1 MPQNNRLQFSVEE
14 SICFQKGQEVSELL
28 SISLDP
34 DITVQEVNDYVS
46 IRGSL
51 ELTGEYNIDQTREY
65 AELPAT
71 SRFVE
76 DVKLKGD
83 GSAELTHCFPVDIT
97 IPKDKVNHLNDVFVF
112 IDAFDYQLTDAR
124 MLTIQADLAIEG
136 LLNVSGEA
144 GEEEPRTMPAAV
156 HPEEELEPAYRS
168 PSNDED
174 QGEEKE
180 YLIQLDRPYEEQDE
194 EQAEE
199 HDTGEETV
207 PIYQSFL
214 GNDTEEA
221 KPFFTASLSAA
232 ERTKREIENQKEASL
247 EQPEEEY
254 KLKREKVEEE
264 PEEYELKREKVEE
277 EPEEYEL
284 KREKVEEEPEEY
296 ELKREKVEE
305 EPEEYELKR
314 EKVEEEPEE
323 YELKRE
329 KVEEEPEEYELKREK
344 VEEEPEEYELKR
356 EKVEEEPEE
365 YELKRE
371 KVEEEPEEYEL
382 KREKVEEEPEEY
394 ELKREKVEEEPEEYE
409 LKREKVEE
417 EPEEY
422 ELKREKVEEEPEEYE
437 LKREKVEE
445 EPEEYELKREKVEE
459 EPEEYK
465 LKREKVE
472 EEPEEYELKREE
484 AEEEPELSHSSYQPH
499 EELKENPF
507 YSVPP
512 LLKEDQNDREPEA
525 FEVEVTQEAEAID
538 EEEEAGHTIEIPE
551 YSFHEQTEP
560 EEERD
565 EMQAADEQE
574 VSAKENDNALYLT
587 KLFTKQGEEE
597 FTRMRMCI
605 VQQNDTIDLLCE
617 RYDINVQQLIRM
629 NSLSLDEE
637 LKEGQILYIPD
648 YQNSHA

>member
-28 SISLDP
+28 LISLDP

-284 KREKVEEEPEEY
+284 KRE
-296 ELKREKVEE
+296 
-305 EPEEYELKR
+305 
-314 EKVEEEPEE
+314 
-323 YELKRE
+323 
-329 KVEEEPEEYELKREK
+329 
-344 VEEEPEEYELKR
+344 
-356 EKVEEEPEE
+356 
-365 YELKRE
+365 
-371 KVEEEPEEYEL
+371 
-382 KREKVEEEPEEY
+382 
-394 ELKREKVEEEPEEYE
+394 
-409 LKREKVEE
+409 
-417 EPEEY
+417 
-422 ELKREKVEEEPEEYE
+422 
-437 LKREKVEE
+437 
-445 EPEEYELKREKVEE
+445 
-459 EPEEYK
+459 
-465 LKREKVE
+465 
-472 EEPEEYELKREE
+472 E

>member
-46 IRGSL
+46 ILGSL

-97 IPKDKVNHLNDVFVF
+97 IPKDKVSHLNDVFVF

-144 GEEEPRTMPAAV
+144 GEEESRTMPAAV
-156 HPEEELEPAYRS
+156 QPEEELEPAFRP
-168 PSNDED
+168 PSNDEEQD
-174 QGEEKE
+174 EEKE
-180 YLIQLDRPYEEQDE
+180 FLIQLDRAYEEQDE
-194 EQAEE
+194 EQPYEEAEE
-199 HDTGEETV
+199 NDTDEEAV

-214 GNDTEEA
+214 GDDTEEA

-232 ERTKREIENQKEASL
+232 ERTKRETESQKEAAL
-247 EQPEEEY
+247 KQPDEKYKLKREEAKEEEY
-254 KLKREKVEEE
+254 KLKREEAKEEDDE
-264 PEEYELKREKVEE
+264 LKREEAKEEEYELKREEAKE
-277 EPEEYEL
+277 EEYEL
-284 KREKVEEEPEEY
+284 KREEAKEEEY
-296 ELKREKVEE
+296 ELKREEAKE
-305 EPEEYELKR
+305 
-314 EKVEEEPEE
+314 
-323 YELKRE
+323 
-329 KVEEEPEEYELKREK
+329 
-344 VEEEPEEYELKR
+344 
-356 EKVEEEPEE
+356 
-365 YELKRE
+365 
-371 KVEEEPEEYEL
+371 
-382 KREKVEEEPEEY
+382 
-394 ELKREKVEEEPEEYE
+394 
-409 LKREKVEE
+409 
-417 EPEEY
+417 
-422 ELKREKVEEEPEEYE
+422 
-437 LKREKVEE
+437 
-445 EPEEYELKREKVEE
+445 
-459 EPEEYK
+459 
-465 LKREKVE
+465 
-472 EEPEEYELKREE
+472 EEYELKREE
-484 AEEEPELSHSSYQPH
+484 AEEEPEPLQRTYQSH
-499 EELKENPF
+499 EEPKETPF
-507 YSVPP
+507 YGVPP

-525 FEVEVTQEAEAID
+525 FEVEVTQEKEAID

-565 EMQAADEQE
+565 EMPAADEQE

>member
-168 PSNDED
+168 PSNDEE
-174 QGEEKE
+174 QGKEEE
-180 YLIQLDRPYEEQDE
+180 FLIQLDRSYEEQDE
-194 EQAEE
+194 EQPYEEAEE
-199 HDTGEETV
+199 TDTDAEAV

-214 GNDTEEA
+214 GDDTEET

-232 ERTKREIENQKEASL
+232 ERTKREMENPKDAAL
-247 EQPEEEY
+247 EHPEEEY
-254 KLKREKVEEE
+254 ELKREKVEAK
-264 PEEYELKREKVEE
+264 PEEYELKREKVEAK
-277 EPEEYEL
+277 PEEYEL
-284 KREKVEEEPEEY
+284 KEEKEAKPEEY
-296 ELKREKVEE
+296 EQKREKAEE
-305 EPEEYELKR
+305 K
-314 EKVEEEPEE
+314 
-323 YELKRE
+323 
-329 KVEEEPEEYELKREK
+329 
-344 VEEEPEEYELKR
+344 
-356 EKVEEEPEE
+356 
-365 YELKRE
+365 
-371 KVEEEPEEYEL
+371 
-382 KREKVEEEPEEY
+382 
-394 ELKREKVEEEPEEYE
+394 
-409 LKREKVEE
+409 
-417 EPEEY
+417 
-422 ELKREKVEEEPEEYE
+422 
-437 LKREKVEE
+437 
-445 EPEEYELKREKVEE
+445 
-459 EPEEYK
+459 
-465 LKREKVE
+465 
-472 EEPEEYELKREE
+472 PEEYELKREE
-484 AEEEPELSHSSYQPH
+484 AEEEPEPLQRAYQPH
-499 EELKENPF
+499 DEPKETPF
-507 YSVPP
+507 YGVPP
-512 LLKEDQNDREPEA
+512 LLEEDQNDREPET
-525 FEVEVTQEAEAID
+525 FEVEVTQKAEAID

-565 EMQAADEQE
+565 EMPAADDQE

>member
-254 KLKREKVEEE
+254 
-264 PEEYELKREKVEE
+264 
-277 EPEEYEL
+277 
-284 KREKVEEEPEEY
+284 
-296 ELKREKVEE
+296 
-305 EPEEYELKR
+305 
-314 EKVEEEPEE
+314 
-323 YELKRE
+323 
-329 KVEEEPEEYELKREK
+329 
-344 VEEEPEEYELKR
+344 
-356 EKVEEEPEE
+356 
-365 YELKRE
+365 
-371 KVEEEPEEYEL
+371 
-382 KREKVEEEPEEY
+382 
-394 ELKREKVEEEPEEYE
+394 
-409 LKREKVEE
+409 
-417 EPEEY
+417 

-465 LKREKVE
+465 
-472 EEPEEYELKREE
+472 LKREE

>member
-156 HPEEELEPAYRS
+156 QPEEELEPAFRS
-168 PSNDED
+168 PSDDEE
-174 QGEEKE
+174 QGKEEE
-180 YLIQLDRPYEEQDE
+180 FLIQLDRSYEEQDE
-194 EQAEE
+194 EQPYEEAEE
-199 HDTGEETV
+199 TDTDAEAV

-214 GNDTEEA
+214 GDDTEET

-232 ERTKREIENQKEASL
+232 ERTKREMENPKDAAL
-247 EQPEEEY
+247 EHPEEEY
-254 KLKREKVEEE
+254 ELNREKVEAK
-264 PEEYELKREKVEE
+264 PEEYELKREKVEAK
-277 EPEEYEL
+277 PEEYEL
-284 KREKVEEEPEEY
+284 KEEKEAKPEEY
-296 ELKREKVEE
+296 EQKREKAEE
-305 EPEEYELKR
+305 K
-314 EKVEEEPEE
+314 
-323 YELKRE
+323 
-329 KVEEEPEEYELKREK
+329 
-344 VEEEPEEYELKR
+344 
-356 EKVEEEPEE
+356 
-365 YELKRE
+365 
-371 KVEEEPEEYEL
+371 
-382 KREKVEEEPEEY
+382 
-394 ELKREKVEEEPEEYE
+394 
-409 LKREKVEE
+409 
-417 EPEEY
+417 
-422 ELKREKVEEEPEEYE
+422 
-437 LKREKVEE
+437 
-445 EPEEYELKREKVEE
+445 
-459 EPEEYK
+459 
-465 LKREKVE
+465 
-472 EEPEEYELKREE
+472 PEEYELKREE
-484 AEEEPELSHSSYQPH
+484 AEEEPEPLQRAYQPH
-499 EELKENPF
+499 DEPKETPF
-507 YSVPP
+507 YGVPP
-512 LLKEDQNDREPEA
+512 LLEEDQNDREPET

-565 EMQAADEQE
+565 EMPAADDQE

>member
-156 HPEEELEPAYRS
+156 QSEEELEPAFRS
-168 PSNDED
+168 PSNDEE
-174 QGEEKE
+174 QGKEEE
-180 YLIQLDRPYEEQDE
+180 FLIQLDRSYEEQDE
-194 EQAEE
+194 EQQYEEAEE
-199 HDTGEETV
+199 TDTDAEAV

-214 GNDTEEA
+214 GDDTEET

-232 ERTKREIENQKEASL
+232 ERTKREMENPKDAAL
-247 EQPEEEY
+247 EYPEEEY
-254 KLKREKVEEE
+254 ELKREKVEAK
-264 PEEYELKREKVEE
+264 PEEYELKREKVEAK
-277 EPEEYEL
+277 PEEYEL
-284 KREKVEEEPEEY
+284 KREKVEAKPEEY
-296 ELKREKVEE
+296 ELKREKVEAK
-305 EPEEYELKR
+305 PEEYELKE
-314 EKVEEEPEE
+314 EKEA
-323 YELKRE
+323 K
-329 KVEEEPEEYELKREK
+329 
-344 VEEEPEEYELKR
+344 
-356 EKVEEEPEE
+356 
-365 YELKRE
+365 
-371 KVEEEPEEYEL
+371 
-382 KREKVEEEPEEY
+382 
-394 ELKREKVEEEPEEYE
+394 
-409 LKREKVEE
+409 
-417 EPEEY
+417 
-422 ELKREKVEEEPEEYE
+422 
-437 LKREKVEE
+437 
-445 EPEEYELKREKVEE
+445 
-459 EPEEYK
+459 
-465 LKREKVE
+465 
-472 EEPEEYELKREE
+472 PEEYELKREE
-484 AEEEPELSHSSYQPH
+484 AEAEPEPLQRAYQTHDEP
-499 EELKENPF
+499 KETPF
-507 YSVPP
+507 YGVPP
-512 LLKEDQNDREPEA
+512 LLEEDQNDREPET
-525 FEVEVTQEAEAID
+525 FEVEVTQKAEAID

-565 EMQAADEQE
+565 EMPAADDQE

>member
-156 HPEEELEPAYRS
+156 QPEEELEPAFRS
-168 PSNDED
+168 PSDDEE
-174 QGEEKE
+174 QGKEEE
-180 YLIQLDRPYEEQDE
+180 FLIQLDRSYEEQDE
-194 EQAEE
+194 EQPYEEAEE
-199 HDTGEETV
+199 TDTDAEAV

-214 GNDTEEA
+214 GDDTEET

-232 ERTKREIENQKEASL
+232 ERTKREMENPKDAAL
-247 EQPEEEY
+247 EHPE
-254 KLKREKVEEE
+254 
-264 PEEYELKREKVEE
+264 EEYELKREKVEAKPE
-277 EPEEYEL
+277 EYELKEEKEAKPEEYEL
-284 KREKVEEEPEEY
+284 KREKAEE
-296 ELKREKVEE
+296 K
-305 EPEEYELKR
+305 
-314 EKVEEEPEE
+314 
-323 YELKRE
+323 
-329 KVEEEPEEYELKREK
+329 
-344 VEEEPEEYELKR
+344 
-356 EKVEEEPEE
+356 
-365 YELKRE
+365 
-371 KVEEEPEEYEL
+371 
-382 KREKVEEEPEEY
+382 
-394 ELKREKVEEEPEEYE
+394 
-409 LKREKVEE
+409 
-417 EPEEY
+417 
-422 ELKREKVEEEPEEYE
+422 
-437 LKREKVEE
+437 
-445 EPEEYELKREKVEE
+445 
-459 EPEEYK
+459 
-465 LKREKVE
+465 
-472 EEPEEYELKREE
+472 PEEYELKREE
-484 AEEEPELSHSSYQPH
+484 AEEEPEPLQRAYQPH
-499 EELKENPF
+499 DEPKETPF
-507 YSVPP
+507 YGVPP
-512 LLKEDQNDREPEA
+512 LLEEDQNDREPET
-525 FEVEVTQEAEAID
+525 FEVEVTQKAEAID

-565 EMQAADEQE
+565 EMPAADDQE

>member
-264 PEEYELKREKVEE
+264 PEEYELKRE
-277 EPEEYEL
+277 
-284 KREKVEEEPEEY
+284 
-296 ELKREKVEE
+296 
-305 EPEEYELKR
+305 
-314 EKVEEEPEE
+314 
-323 YELKRE
+323 
-329 KVEEEPEEYELKREK
+329 
-344 VEEEPEEYELKR
+344 
-356 EKVEEEPEE
+356 
-365 YELKRE
+365 
-371 KVEEEPEEYEL
+371 
-382 KREKVEEEPEEY
+382 
-394 ELKREKVEEEPEEYE
+394 
-409 LKREKVEE
+409 
-417 EPEEY
+417 
-422 ELKREKVEEEPEEYE
+422 
-437 LKREKVEE
+437 
-445 EPEEYELKREKVEE
+445 
-459 EPEEYK
+459 
-465 LKREKVE
+465 
-472 EEPEEYELKREE
+472 E

>member
-1 MPQNNRLQFSVEE
+1 MPQNHRLQFSVEE

-34 DITVQEVNDYVS
+34 DIRVQEVNDYVS

-144 GEEEPRTMPAAV
+144 DEEEPRTLPAPV

-168 PSNDED
+168 PSNDEE
-174 QGEEKE
+174 QGKEEE
-180 YLIQLDRPYEEQDE
+180 FLIQLDRSYEEQDE
-194 EQAEE
+194 EQPYEEAEE
-199 HDTGEETV
+199 TDTDAEAV

-214 GNDTEEA
+214 GDDTEET

-232 ERTKREIENQKEASL
+232 ERTKREMENPKDAAL
-247 EQPEEEY
+247 EHPEEEY
-254 KLKREKVEEE
+254 ELKREKVEAK
-264 PEEYELKREKVEE
+264 PEEYELKREKVEAK
-277 EPEEYEL
+277 PEEYEL
-284 KREKVEEEPEEY
+284 KEEKEA
-296 ELKREKVEE
+296 K
-305 EPEEYELKR
+305 
-314 EKVEEEPEE
+314 
-323 YELKRE
+323 
-329 KVEEEPEEYELKREK
+329 
-344 VEEEPEEYELKR
+344 
-356 EKVEEEPEE
+356 
-365 YELKRE
+365 
-371 KVEEEPEEYEL
+371 
-382 KREKVEEEPEEY
+382 
-394 ELKREKVEEEPEEYE
+394 
-409 LKREKVEE
+409 
-417 EPEEY
+417 
-422 ELKREKVEEEPEEYE
+422 
-437 LKREKVEE
+437 
-445 EPEEYELKREKVEE
+445 
-459 EPEEYK
+459 
-465 LKREKVE
+465 
-472 EEPEEYELKREE
+472 PEEYELKREE

>member
-144 GEEEPRTMPAAV
+144 GKEEPRTMPAAV
-156 HPEEELEPAYRS
+156 KPEEELEPAFRP
-168 PSNDED
+168 PSNDEEQD
-174 QGEEKE
+174 EEKE
-180 YLIQLDRPYEEQDE
+180 FLIQLDRAYEEQDE
-194 EQAEE
+194 EQPYEEAEE
-199 HDTGEETV
+199 YDTDEEAV

-214 GNDTEEA
+214 GDGTEET

-232 ERTKREIENQKEASL
+232 ERTKRETESQKEAAL
-247 EQPEEEY
+247 EQPEE
-254 KLKREKVEEE
+254 
-264 PEEYELKREKVEE
+264 EEYELKREEVKE
-277 EPEEYEL
+277 
-284 KREKVEEEPEEY
+284 
-296 ELKREKVEE
+296 
-305 EPEEYELKR
+305 
-314 EKVEEEPEE
+314 
-323 YELKRE
+323 
-329 KVEEEPEEYELKREK
+329 
-344 VEEEPEEYELKR
+344 
-356 EKVEEEPEE
+356 
-365 YELKRE
+365 
-371 KVEEEPEEYEL
+371 
-382 KREKVEEEPEEY
+382 
-394 ELKREKVEEEPEEYE
+394 
-409 LKREKVEE
+409 
-417 EPEEY
+417 
-422 ELKREKVEEEPEEYE
+422 
-437 LKREKVEE
+437 
-445 EPEEYELKREKVEE
+445 
-459 EPEEYK
+459 
-465 LKREKVE
+465 
-472 EEPEEYELKREE
+472 EEYELKREE
-484 AEEEPELSHSSYQPH
+484 AEEEPEPLQRTYQPH
-499 EELKENPF
+499 EEPKETPF
-507 YSVPP
+507 YGVPP
-512 LLKEDQNDREPEA
+512 LLKEEQNDREPEA
-525 FEVEVTQEAEAID
+525 FEVEVTHEKEAID

-565 EMQAADEQE
+565 EMPAADEQE

>member
-323 YELKRE
+323 Y
-329 KVEEEPEEYELKREK
+329 
-344 VEEEPEEYELKR
+344 
-356 EKVEEEPEE
+356 
-365 YELKRE
+365 
-371 KVEEEPEEYEL
+371 
-382 KREKVEEEPEEY
+382 
-394 ELKREKVEEEPEEYE
+394 
-409 LKREKVEE
+409 
-417 EPEEY
+417 
-422 ELKREKVEEEPEEYE
+422 
-437 LKREKVEE
+437 
-445 EPEEYELKREKVEE
+445 
-459 EPEEYK
+459 K

>member
-156 HPEEELEPAYRS
+156 QPEEELEPAFRS
-168 PSNDED
+168 PSDDEE
-174 QGEEKE
+174 QGKEEE
-180 YLIQLDRPYEEQDE
+180 FLIQLDRSYEEQDE
-194 EQAEE
+194 EQPYEEAEE
-199 HDTGEETV
+199 TDTDAEAV

-214 GNDTEEA
+214 GDDTEET

-232 ERTKREIENQKEASL
+232 ERTKREMENPKDAAL
-247 EQPEEEY
+247 EHPE
-254 KLKREKVEEE
+254 
-264 PEEYELKREKVEE
+264 EEYELKREKVEAKPE
-277 EPEEYEL
+277 EYELKEEKEAKPEEYELKEEKEAKPEEYEL
-284 KREKVEEEPEEY
+284 KREKAEE
-296 ELKREKVEE
+296 K
-305 EPEEYELKR
+305 
-314 EKVEEEPEE
+314 
-323 YELKRE
+323 
-329 KVEEEPEEYELKREK
+329 
-344 VEEEPEEYELKR
+344 
-356 EKVEEEPEE
+356 
-365 YELKRE
+365 
-371 KVEEEPEEYEL
+371 
-382 KREKVEEEPEEY
+382 
-394 ELKREKVEEEPEEYE
+394 
-409 LKREKVEE
+409 
-417 EPEEY
+417 
-422 ELKREKVEEEPEEYE
+422 
-437 LKREKVEE
+437 
-445 EPEEYELKREKVEE
+445 
-459 EPEEYK
+459 
-465 LKREKVE
+465 
-472 EEPEEYELKREE
+472 PEEYELKREE
-484 AEEEPELSHSSYQPH
+484 AEEEPEPLQRAYQPH
-499 EELKENPF
+499 DEPKETPF
-507 YSVPP
+507 YGVPP
-512 LLKEDQNDREPEA
+512 LLEEDQNDREPET

-565 EMQAADEQE
+565 EMPAADDQE

>member
-296 ELKREKVEE
+296 ELKRE
-305 EPEEYELKR
+305 
-314 EKVEEEPEE
+314 
-323 YELKRE
+323 
-329 KVEEEPEEYELKREK
+329 
-344 VEEEPEEYELKR
+344 
-356 EKVEEEPEE
+356 
-365 YELKRE
+365 
-371 KVEEEPEEYEL
+371 
-382 KREKVEEEPEEY
+382 
-394 ELKREKVEEEPEEYE
+394 
-409 LKREKVEE
+409 
-417 EPEEY
+417 
-422 ELKREKVEEEPEEYE
+422 
-437 LKREKVEE
+437 
-445 EPEEYELKREKVEE
+445 
-459 EPEEYK
+459 
-465 LKREKVE
+465 
-472 EEPEEYELKREE
+472 E

>member
-296 ELKREKVEE
+296 K
-305 EPEEYELKR
+305 
-314 EKVEEEPEE
+314 
-323 YELKRE
+323 
-329 KVEEEPEEYELKREK
+329 
-344 VEEEPEEYELKR
+344 
-356 EKVEEEPEE
+356 
-365 YELKRE
+365 
-371 KVEEEPEEYEL
+371 
-382 KREKVEEEPEEY
+382 
-394 ELKREKVEEEPEEYE
+394 
-409 LKREKVEE
+409 
-417 EPEEY
+417 
-422 ELKREKVEEEPEEYE
+422 
-437 LKREKVEE
+437 
-445 EPEEYELKREKVEE
+445 
-459 EPEEYK
+459 
-465 LKREKVE
+465 
-472 EEPEEYELKREE
+472 LKREE

>member
-264 PEEYELKREKVEE
+264 PEEYELKRE
-277 EPEEYEL
+277 
-284 KREKVEEEPEEY
+284 
-296 ELKREKVEE
+296 
-305 EPEEYELKR
+305 
-314 EKVEEEPEE
+314 
-323 YELKRE
+323 
-329 KVEEEPEEYELKREK
+329 
-344 VEEEPEEYELKR
+344 
-356 EKVEEEPEE
+356 
-365 YELKRE
+365 
-371 KVEEEPEEYEL
+371 
-382 KREKVEEEPEEY
+382 
-394 ELKREKVEEEPEEYE
+394 
-409 LKREKVEE
+409 
-417 EPEEY
+417 
-422 ELKREKVEEEPEEYE
+422 
-437 LKREKVEE
+437 
-445 EPEEYELKREKVEE
+445 
-459 EPEEYK
+459 
-465 LKREKVE
+465 
-472 EEPEEYELKREE
+472 E

-565 EMQAADEQE
+565 EMPAADDQE

>member
-144 GEEEPRTMPAAV
+144 GKEEPRTMPAAV
-156 HPEEELEPAYRS
+156 QPEEELEPAFRS
-168 PSNDED
+168 PSDDEE
-174 QGEEKE
+174 QGKEEE
-180 YLIQLDRPYEEQDE
+180 FLIQLDRSYEEQDE
-194 EQAEE
+194 EQPYEEAEE
-199 HDTGEETV
+199 TDTDEEAV

-214 GNDTEEA
+214 GDDTEET

-232 ERTKREIENQKEASL
+232 ERTKREMENQKDAAL
-247 EQPEEEY
+247 EHPEEEEY
-254 KLKREKVEEE
+254 ELNRETVEAKPEEHELKKGKAEAKPGEYELKREKIEEK
-264 PEEYELKREKVEE
+264 PEEYELKREKVEAK
-277 EPEEYEL
+277 PEEYEL
-284 KREKVEEEPEEY
+284 KKGKAEAKPEEY
-296 ELKREKVEE
+296 ELKKGKEA
-305 EPEEYELKR
+305 
-314 EKVEEEPEE
+314 
-323 YELKRE
+323 
-329 KVEEEPEEYELKREK
+329 
-344 VEEEPEEYELKR
+344 
-356 EKVEEEPEE
+356 
-365 YELKRE
+365 
-371 KVEEEPEEYEL
+371 
-382 KREKVEEEPEEY
+382 
-394 ELKREKVEEEPEEYE
+394 
-409 LKREKVEE
+409 
-417 EPEEY
+417 
-422 ELKREKVEEEPEEYE
+422 
-437 LKREKVEE
+437 
-445 EPEEYELKREKVEE
+445 
-459 EPEEYK
+459 
-465 LKREKVE
+465 
-472 EEPEEYELKREE
+472 EPEEYELKREE
-484 AEEEPELSHSSYQPH
+484 AEEEPEPLQRAYQPH
-499 EELKENPF
+499 DEPKETPF
-507 YSVPP
+507 YGVPP
-512 LLKEDQNDREPEA
+512 LLEEDQNDREPET

-538 EEEEAGHTIEIPE
+538 EEEGAGHTIEIPE

-560 EEERD
+560 EEKRD
-565 EMQAADEQE
+565 EMPASDEQE

-629 NSLSLDEE
+629 NSLSLYDE

>member
-144 GEEEPRTMPAAV
+144 GKEEPRTMPAAV
-156 HPEEELEPAYRS
+156 KPEEELEPAFRP
-168 PSNDED
+168 PSNDEEQD
-174 QGEEKE
+174 EEKE
-180 YLIQLDRPYEEQDE
+180 FLIQLDRAYEEQDE
-194 EQAEE
+194 EQPYEEAEE
-199 HDTGEETV
+199 YDTDEEAV

-214 GNDTEEA
+214 GDGTEET

-232 ERTKREIENQKEASL
+232 ERTKRETESQKEAAL
-247 EQPEEEY
+247 EQPKE
-254 KLKREKVEEE
+254 
-264 PEEYELKREKVEE
+264 EEYELKREEAKE
-277 EPEEYEL
+277 EEYEL
-284 KREKVEEEPEEY
+284 KREEVKEEEY
-296 ELKREKVEE
+296 ELKREEVKEE
-305 EPEEYELKR
+305 GF
-314 EKVEEEPEE
+314 
-323 YELKRE
+323 
-329 KVEEEPEEYELKREK
+329 
-344 VEEEPEEYELKR
+344 
-356 EKVEEEPEE
+356 
-365 YELKRE
+365 
-371 KVEEEPEEYEL
+371 
-382 KREKVEEEPEEY
+382 
-394 ELKREKVEEEPEEYE
+394 
-409 LKREKVEE
+409 
-417 EPEEY
+417 
-422 ELKREKVEEEPEEYE
+422 
-437 LKREKVEE
+437 
-445 EPEEYELKREKVEE
+445 
-459 EPEEYK
+459 
-465 LKREKVE
+465 
-472 EEPEEYELKREE
+472 ELKREE
-484 AEEEPELSHSSYQPH
+484 AEEEPEPLQRTYQPH
-499 EELKENPF
+499 EEPKETPF
-507 YSVPP
+507 YGVPP
-512 LLKEDQNDREPEA
+512 LLKEEQNDREPEA
-525 FEVEVTQEAEAID
+525 FEVEVTHEKEAID
-538 EEEEAGHTIEIPE
+538 EEEKAGHTIEIPE

-560 EEERD
+560 EEEERD
-565 EMQAADEQE
+565 EMPAADEQE

>member
-264 PEEYELKREKVEE
+264 PEEYELKREEA
-277 EPEEYEL
+277 
-284 KREKVEEEPEEY
+284 
-296 ELKREKVEE
+296 
-305 EPEEYELKR
+305 
-314 EKVEEEPEE
+314 
-323 YELKRE
+323 
-329 KVEEEPEEYELKREK
+329 
-344 VEEEPEEYELKR
+344 
-356 EKVEEEPEE
+356 
-365 YELKRE
+365 
-371 KVEEEPEEYEL
+371 
-382 KREKVEEEPEEY
+382 
-394 ELKREKVEEEPEEYE
+394 
-409 LKREKVEE
+409 
-417 EPEEY
+417 
-422 ELKREKVEEEPEEYE
+422 
-437 LKREKVEE
+437 
-445 EPEEYELKREKVEE
+445 
-459 EPEEYK
+459 
-465 LKREKVE
+465 
-472 EEPEEYELKREE
+472 EEYELKREE

>member
-284 KREKVEEEPEEY
+284 KRE
-296 ELKREKVEE
+296 
-305 EPEEYELKR
+305 
-314 EKVEEEPEE
+314 
-323 YELKRE
+323 
-329 KVEEEPEEYELKREK
+329 
-344 VEEEPEEYELKR
+344 
-356 EKVEEEPEE
+356 
-365 YELKRE
+365 
-371 KVEEEPEEYEL
+371 
-382 KREKVEEEPEEY
+382 
-394 ELKREKVEEEPEEYE
+394 
-409 LKREKVEE
+409 
-417 EPEEY
+417 
-422 ELKREKVEEEPEEYE
+422 
-437 LKREKVEE
+437 
-445 EPEEYELKREKVEE
+445 
-459 EPEEYK
+459 
-465 LKREKVE
+465 
-472 EEPEEYELKREE
+472 E

-525 FEVEVTQEAEAID
+525 FEVEVTQEAEAIN

>member
-156 HPEEELEPAYRS
+156 QPEEELEPAFRS
-168 PSNDED
+168 PSDDEE
-174 QGEEKE
+174 QGKEEE
-180 YLIQLDRPYEEQDE
+180 FLIQLDRSYEEQDE
-194 EQAEE
+194 EQPYEEAEE
-199 HDTGEETV
+199 TDTDAEAV

-214 GNDTEEA
+214 GDDTEET

-232 ERTKREIENQKEASL
+232 ERTKREMENPKDAAL
-247 EQPEEEY
+247 EHPE
-254 KLKREKVEEE
+254 
-264 PEEYELKREKVEE
+264 EEYELKREKVEAKPE
-277 EPEEYEL
+277 EYELKEEKEAKPEEYEL
-284 KREKVEEEPEEY
+284 KREKAEE
-296 ELKREKVEE
+296 K
-305 EPEEYELKR
+305 
-314 EKVEEEPEE
+314 
-323 YELKRE
+323 
-329 KVEEEPEEYELKREK
+329 
-344 VEEEPEEYELKR
+344 
-356 EKVEEEPEE
+356 
-365 YELKRE
+365 
-371 KVEEEPEEYEL
+371 
-382 KREKVEEEPEEY
+382 
-394 ELKREKVEEEPEEYE
+394 
-409 LKREKVEE
+409 
-417 EPEEY
+417 
-422 ELKREKVEEEPEEYE
+422 
-437 LKREKVEE
+437 
-445 EPEEYELKREKVEE
+445 
-459 EPEEYK
+459 
-465 LKREKVE
+465 
-472 EEPEEYELKREE
+472 PEEYELKREE
-484 AEEEPELSHSSYQPH
+484 AEEEPEPLQRAYQPH
-499 EELKENPF
+499 DEPKETPF
-507 YSVPP
+507 YGVPP
-512 LLKEDQNDREPEA
+512 LLEEDQNDREPET

-565 EMQAADEQE
+565 EMPAADDQE

>member
-65 AELPAT
+65 AQLPAT

-156 HPEEELEPAYRS
+156 QPEEELEPAFRP
-168 PSNDED
+168 PSDDEE
-174 QGEEKE
+174 QGKEEE
-180 YLIQLDRPYEEQDE
+180 FLIQLDRSYEVQDE
-194 EQAEE
+194 EQPYEEAEE
-199 HDTGEETV
+199 NDTDEEAV

-214 GNDTEEA
+214 GDDTEEA

-232 ERTKREIENQKEASL
+232 ERSKREMENQKDAAL
-247 EQPEEEY
+247 EHPEEEY
-254 KLKREKVEEE
+254 ELNRETVEAKPEEHELKEGKAEAK
-264 PEEYELKREKVEE
+264 PEEYELKKEKET
-277 EPEEYEL
+277 
-284 KREKVEEEPEEY
+284 K
-296 ELKREKVEE
+296 
-305 EPEEYELKR
+305 
-314 EKVEEEPEE
+314 
-323 YELKRE
+323 
-329 KVEEEPEEYELKREK
+329 
-344 VEEEPEEYELKR
+344 
-356 EKVEEEPEE
+356 
-365 YELKRE
+365 
-371 KVEEEPEEYEL
+371 
-382 KREKVEEEPEEY
+382 
-394 ELKREKVEEEPEEYE
+394 
-409 LKREKVEE
+409 
-417 EPEEY
+417 
-422 ELKREKVEEEPEEYE
+422 
-437 LKREKVEE
+437 
-445 EPEEYELKREKVEE
+445 
-459 EPEEYK
+459 
-465 LKREKVE
+465 
-472 EEPEEYELKREE
+472 PEEYELKREE
-484 AEEEPELSHSSYQPH
+484 AEAEPEPLQRAYQPH
-499 EELKENPF
+499 DEPKETPF
-507 YSVPP
+507 YGVPP
-512 LLKEDQNDREPEA
+512 LLEEDQNDREPET
-525 FEVEVTQEAEAID
+525 FEVEVTQEAEVID

-565 EMQAADEQE
+565 EMPASDEQE

>member
-156 HPEEELEPAYRS
+156 QPEEELEPAFRS
-168 PSNDED
+168 PSDDEE
-174 QGEEKE
+174 QGKEEE
-180 YLIQLDRPYEEQDE
+180 FLIQLDRSYEEQDE
-194 EQAEE
+194 EQPYEEAEE
-199 HDTGEETV
+199 TDTDAEAV

-214 GNDTEEA
+214 GDDTEET

-232 ERTKREIENQKEASL
+232 ERTKREMENPKDAAL
-247 EQPEEEY
+247 EHPE
-254 KLKREKVEEE
+254 
-264 PEEYELKREKVEE
+264 EEYELKREKVEAK
-277 EPEEYEL
+277 PEEYEL
-284 KREKVEEEPEEY
+284 KEEKEAKPEEY
-296 ELKREKVEE
+296 EQKREKAEE
-305 EPEEYELKR
+305 K
-314 EKVEEEPEE
+314 
-323 YELKRE
+323 
-329 KVEEEPEEYELKREK
+329 
-344 VEEEPEEYELKR
+344 
-356 EKVEEEPEE
+356 
-365 YELKRE
+365 
-371 KVEEEPEEYEL
+371 
-382 KREKVEEEPEEY
+382 
-394 ELKREKVEEEPEEYE
+394 
-409 LKREKVEE
+409 
-417 EPEEY
+417 
-422 ELKREKVEEEPEEYE
+422 
-437 LKREKVEE
+437 
-445 EPEEYELKREKVEE
+445 
-459 EPEEYK
+459 
-465 LKREKVE
+465 
-472 EEPEEYELKREE
+472 PEEYELKREE
-484 AEEEPELSHSSYQPH
+484 AEEEPEPLQRAYQPH
-499 EELKENPF
+499 DEPKETPF
-507 YSVPP
+507 YGVPP
-512 LLKEDQNDREPEA
+512 LLEEDQNDREPET

-565 EMQAADEQE
+565 EMPAADDQE

>member
-284 KREKVEEEPEEY
+284 KRE
-296 ELKREKVEE
+296 
-305 EPEEYELKR
+305 
-314 EKVEEEPEE
+314 
-323 YELKRE
+323 
-329 KVEEEPEEYELKREK
+329 
-344 VEEEPEEYELKR
+344 
-356 EKVEEEPEE
+356 
-365 YELKRE
+365 
-371 KVEEEPEEYEL
+371 
-382 KREKVEEEPEEY
+382 
-394 ELKREKVEEEPEEYE
+394 
-409 LKREKVEE
+409 
-417 EPEEY
+417 
-422 ELKREKVEEEPEEYE
+422 
-437 LKREKVEE
+437 
-445 EPEEYELKREKVEE
+445 
-459 EPEEYK
+459 
-465 LKREKVE
+465 
-472 EEPEEYELKREE
+472 E

>member
-144 GEEEPRTMPAAV
+144 GKEEPRTMPAAV
-156 HPEEELEPAYRS
+156 QPEEEFEPAFRS
-168 PSNDED
+168 EQD
-174 QGEEKE
+174 EEKE
-180 YLIQLDRPYEEQDE
+180 FLIQLDRAYEEQDE
-194 EQAEE
+194 EQPYEEAEE
-199 HDTGEETV
+199 NDTDEETV

-214 GNDTEEA
+214 GDDTEEA

-232 ERTKREIENQKEASL
+232 ERTKRETESQKEAAL
-247 EQPEEEY
+247 EQPKE
-254 KLKREKVEEE
+254 
-264 PEEYELKREKVEE
+264 
-277 EPEEYEL
+277 
-284 KREKVEEEPEEY
+284 
-296 ELKREKVEE
+296 
-305 EPEEYELKR
+305 
-314 EKVEEEPEE
+314 
-323 YELKRE
+323 
-329 KVEEEPEEYELKREK
+329 
-344 VEEEPEEYELKR
+344 
-356 EKVEEEPEE
+356 
-365 YELKRE
+365 
-371 KVEEEPEEYEL
+371 
-382 KREKVEEEPEEY
+382 
-394 ELKREKVEEEPEEYE
+394 
-409 LKREKVEE
+409 
-417 EPEEY
+417 
-422 ELKREKVEEEPEEYE
+422 
-437 LKREKVEE
+437 
-445 EPEEYELKREKVEE
+445 
-459 EPEEYK
+459 
-465 LKREKVE
+465 
-472 EEPEEYELKREE
+472 EEYELKREE
-484 AEEEPELSHSSYQPH
+484 AKEEEYELKREEAKEEEYELKREEAKEEEYELKREEAKEEEYELKREEAKEEKYELKREAEEEPEPLQRTYQPH
-499 EELKENPF
+499 EKPKETPF
-507 YSVPP
+507 YGVPP
-512 LLKEDQNDREPEA
+512 LLEEDQNDREPEA
-525 FEVEVTQEAEAID
+525 FEVEVTQEKEAID

-565 EMQAADEQE
+565 EMPAADEQE

-605 VQQNDTIDLLCE
+605 VQQNDTVDLLCE

>member
-144 GEEEPRTMPAAV
+144 GKEEPRTMPAAV
-156 HPEEELEPAYRS
+156 QPEEELEPAFRP
-168 PSNDED
+168 PSNDEEQD
-174 QGEEKE
+174 EEKE
-180 YLIQLDRPYEEQDE
+180 FLIQLDRAYEEQNEEQPYEE
-194 EQAEE
+194 AEE
-199 HDTGEETV
+199 HDTDEEAV

-214 GNDTEEA
+214 GDGTEET

-232 ERTKREIENQKEASL
+232 ERTKRETESQKEAAL
-247 EQPEEEY
+247 EQPKE
-254 KLKREKVEEE
+254 
-264 PEEYELKREKVEE
+264 EEYELKREEAKE
-277 EPEEYEL
+277 EEYEL
-284 KREKVEEEPEEY
+284 KREEVKEEEY
-296 ELKREKVEE
+296 ELKREEVKEE
-305 EPEEYELKR
+305 GF
-314 EKVEEEPEE
+314 
-323 YELKRE
+323 
-329 KVEEEPEEYELKREK
+329 
-344 VEEEPEEYELKR
+344 
-356 EKVEEEPEE
+356 
-365 YELKRE
+365 
-371 KVEEEPEEYEL
+371 
-382 KREKVEEEPEEY
+382 
-394 ELKREKVEEEPEEYE
+394 
-409 LKREKVEE
+409 
-417 EPEEY
+417 
-422 ELKREKVEEEPEEYE
+422 
-437 LKREKVEE
+437 
-445 EPEEYELKREKVEE
+445 
-459 EPEEYK
+459 
-465 LKREKVE
+465 
-472 EEPEEYELKREE
+472 ELKREE
-484 AEEEPELSHSSYQPH
+484 AEEEPEPLQRTYQPH
-499 EELKENPF
+499 EEPKETPF
-507 YSVPP
+507 YGVPP
-512 LLKEDQNDREPEA
+512 LLKEEQNDREPEA
-525 FEVEVTQEAEAID
+525 FEVEVTHEKEAID
-538 EEEEAGHTIEIPE
+538 EEEKAGHTIEIPE

-560 EEERD
+560 EEEERD
-565 EMQAADEQE
+565 EMPAADEQE

>member
-144 GEEEPRTMPAAV
+144 GKEEPRTMPAAV
-156 HPEEELEPAYRS
+156 QPEEELEPAFRP
-168 PSNDED
+168 PSNDEEQD
-174 QGEEKE
+174 EEKE
-180 YLIQLDRPYEEQDE
+180 FLIQLDRAYEEQNEEQPYEE
-194 EQAEE
+194 AEE
-199 HDTGEETV
+199 HDTDEEAV

-214 GNDTEEA
+214 GDGTEET

-232 ERTKREIENQKEASL
+232 ERTKRETESQKEAAL
-247 EQPEEEY
+247 EQPEEEEY
-254 KLKREKVEEE
+254 ELTREEVKE
-264 PEEYELKREKVEE
+264 EEYELKRE
-277 EPEEYEL
+277 EL
-284 KREKVEEEPEEY
+284 KEEG
-296 ELKREKVEE
+296 
-305 EPEEYELKR
+305 
-314 EKVEEEPEE
+314 
-323 YELKRE
+323 
-329 KVEEEPEEYELKREK
+329 
-344 VEEEPEEYELKR
+344 
-356 EKVEEEPEE
+356 
-365 YELKRE
+365 
-371 KVEEEPEEYEL
+371 
-382 KREKVEEEPEEY
+382 
-394 ELKREKVEEEPEEYE
+394 
-409 LKREKVEE
+409 
-417 EPEEY
+417 
-422 ELKREKVEEEPEEYE
+422 
-437 LKREKVEE
+437 
-445 EPEEYELKREKVEE
+445 
-459 EPEEYK
+459 
-465 LKREKVE
+465 
-472 EEPEEYELKREE
+472 YELKREE
-484 AEEEPELSHSSYQPH
+484 AEEEPEPLQRTYQPH
-499 EELKENPF
+499 EEPKETPF
-507 YSVPP
+507 YGVPP
-512 LLKEDQNDREPEA
+512 LLKEEQNDREPEA
-525 FEVEVTQEAEAID
+525 FEVEVTHEKEAID

-565 EMQAADEQE
+565 EMPAADEQE

>member
-156 HPEEELEPAYRS
+156 QSEEELEPAFRS
-168 PSNDED
+168 PSNDEE
-174 QGEEKE
+174 QGKEEE
-180 YLIQLDRPYEEQDE
+180 FLIQLDRSYEEQDE
-194 EQAEE
+194 EQPYEEAEE
-199 HDTGEETV
+199 TDTDAEAV

-214 GNDTEEA
+214 GDDTEET

-232 ERTKREIENQKEASL
+232 ERTKREMENPKDAAL
-247 EQPEEEY
+247 EHPE
-254 KLKREKVEEE
+254 
-264 PEEYELKREKVEE
+264 EEYELKREKVEAK
-277 EPEEYEL
+277 PEEYEL
-284 KREKVEEEPEEY
+284 KEEKEAKPEEY
-296 ELKREKVEE
+296 EQKREKAEE
-305 EPEEYELKR
+305 K
-314 EKVEEEPEE
+314 
-323 YELKRE
+323 
-329 KVEEEPEEYELKREK
+329 
-344 VEEEPEEYELKR
+344 
-356 EKVEEEPEE
+356 
-365 YELKRE
+365 
-371 KVEEEPEEYEL
+371 
-382 KREKVEEEPEEY
+382 
-394 ELKREKVEEEPEEYE
+394 
-409 LKREKVEE
+409 
-417 EPEEY
+417 
-422 ELKREKVEEEPEEYE
+422 
-437 LKREKVEE
+437 
-445 EPEEYELKREKVEE
+445 
-459 EPEEYK
+459 
-465 LKREKVE
+465 
-472 EEPEEYELKREE
+472 PEEYELKREE
-484 AEEEPELSHSSYQPH
+484 AEEEPEPLQRAYQPH
-499 EELKENPF
+499 DEPKETPF
-507 YSVPP
+507 YGVPP
-512 LLKEDQNDREPEA
+512 LLEEDQNDREPET

-565 EMQAADEQE
+565 EMPAADDQE

>member
-144 GEEEPRTMPAAV
+144 GKEEPRTMPAAV
-156 HPEEELEPAYRS
+156 KPEEELEPAFRP
-168 PSNDED
+168 PSNDEEQD
-174 QGEEKE
+174 EEKE
-180 YLIQLDRPYEEQDE
+180 FLIQLDRAYEEQDE
-194 EQAEE
+194 EQPYEEAEE
-199 HDTGEETV
+199 YDTDEEAV

-214 GNDTEEA
+214 GDGTEET

-232 ERTKREIENQKEASL
+232 ERTKRETESQKEAAL
-247 EQPEEEY
+247 EQPKE
-254 KLKREKVEEE
+254 
-264 PEEYELKREKVEE
+264 EEYELKREEAKE
-277 EPEEYEL
+277 EEYEL
-284 KREKVEEEPEEY
+284 KREEVKEEEY
-296 ELKREKVEE
+296 ELKRE
-305 EPEEYELKR
+305 ELK
-314 EKVEEEPEE
+314 EEG
-323 YELKRE
+323 
-329 KVEEEPEEYELKREK
+329 
-344 VEEEPEEYELKR
+344 
-356 EKVEEEPEE
+356 
-365 YELKRE
+365 
-371 KVEEEPEEYEL
+371 
-382 KREKVEEEPEEY
+382 
-394 ELKREKVEEEPEEYE
+394 
-409 LKREKVEE
+409 
-417 EPEEY
+417 
-422 ELKREKVEEEPEEYE
+422 
-437 LKREKVEE
+437 
-445 EPEEYELKREKVEE
+445 
-459 EPEEYK
+459 
-465 LKREKVE
+465 
-472 EEPEEYELKREE
+472 YELKREE
-484 AEEEPELSHSSYQPH
+484 AEEEPEPLQRTYQPH
-499 EELKENPF
+499 EEPKETPF
-507 YSVPP
+507 YGVPP
-512 LLKEDQNDREPEA
+512 LLKEEQNDREPEA
-525 FEVEVTQEAEAID
+525 FEVEVTHEKEAID

-565 EMQAADEQE
+565 EMPAADEQE